1 MNNEPDPQNSD
12 SEQPPG
18 LPISSSADPSPANE
32 WPDPYQGRKRP
43 STGVILG
50 GVAMGLFGAPIAG
63 VLAAVVVG
71 NAISN
76 GPAVAV
82 VLVAILVSLWYW
94 SGWLTAAF
102 ARTKG
107 ARIGLALLFG
117 LGYGIFPF
125 AVIFAICGGR
135 FGG

>member
-1 MNNEPDPQNSD
+1 MNNEPEPQNSD
-12 SEQPPG
+12 SGQPPRV
-18 LPISSSADPSPANE
+18 PVNSSAASPSANE
-32 WPDPYQGRKRP
+32 WSDPYRGRNRP
-43 STGVILG
+43 SMGVILG
-50 GVAMGLFGAPIAG
+50 GVAMGLVGAPICG
-63 VLAAVVVG
+63 VAAVVFIG
-71 NAISN
+71 NLFRSDPGVI
-76 GPAVAV
+76 V
-82 VLVAILVSLWYW
+82 VLVATLVSVWCW
-94 SGWLTAAF
+94 SGWLTAGF